1 MNTLYF
7 IESMPDFINEI
18 EKKNITEDYLIELYY
33 ALTEDKHAGVV
44 IKDDGFHVFM
54 NANEFTN
61 FVFDYYYKY
70 IE

>member
-18 EKKNITEDYLIELYY
+18 NEIEEKNLIELYY
-33 ALTEDKHAGVV
+33 ALTDDKHAGVV